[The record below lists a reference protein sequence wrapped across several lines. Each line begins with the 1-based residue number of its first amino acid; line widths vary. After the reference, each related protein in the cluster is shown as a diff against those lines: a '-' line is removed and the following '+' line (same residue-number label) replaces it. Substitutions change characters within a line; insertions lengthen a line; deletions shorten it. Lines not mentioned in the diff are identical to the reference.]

1 MPGFWRPMW
10 SRRHRSPRVV
20 RILQAASAVAL
31 AAAIGACREVE
42 AEIPRTRV
50 VIAIGPAN
58 GVFENVGEAL
68 AAAYRG
74 LPGVDAVTEHSLNS
88 QTSAEALERGEVDLA
103 LEGGRT
109 TYLAYR
115 KGTPGFPAP
124 HTRLRALAV
133 LFPTV
138 VHIVAGRD
146 SGIDN
151 IADLK
156 GRRVFVGAAGSATE
170 AASRVVLE
178 SHGLTHRDLHPVFD
192 REGVID
198 DLKTGRLDGIFY
210 FFPVGH
216 TLAVDTLRG
225 DGAALIAIDP
235 AMMEPIRDRDPLLR
249 PASIERGT
257 YAGQSES
264 ILTVGTD
271 VLLVSRRDLPDDL
284 IYKLTKQLF
293 ESADSLRRAHPTTRS
308 IDPDRGPEAP
318 IPLHPG
324 AARYYRERELFR

>member
-1 MPGFWRPMW
+1 MW
-10 SRRHRSPRVV
+10 SRRHRSPPVV
-20 RILQAASAVAL
+20 RILQAASVVAVA
-31 AAAIGACREVE
+31 AAGIGACREVE

-50 VIAIGPAN
+50 VIAVGPAN
-58 GVFENVGEAL
+58 GVFETVGEAL
-68 AAAYRG
+68 AEAYRG
-74 LPGVDAVTEHSLNS
+74 LPGIDAVTRHSGDS

-115 KGTPGFPAP
+115 KGTRGFAAP

-146 SGIDN
+146 SGIHSV
-151 IADLK
+151 ADLK
-156 GRRVFVGAAGSATE
+156 GRRVFVGASGSATE

-178 SHGLTHRDLHPVFD
+178 SHGLTHQDVRPVFD
-192 REGVID
+192 REGAID
-198 DLKTGRLDGIFY
+198 DLRTGRLDGIFY

-216 TLAVDTLRG
+216 ALAVETMRG
-225 DGAALIAIDP
+225 GGAALIPIDP

-249 PASIERGT
+249 PASIEGGT
-257 YAGQSES
+257 YAGQPES
-264 ILTVGTD
+264 VLTVGTD
-271 VLLVSRRDLPDDL
+271 VLLVSRKDLPDDL
-284 IYKLTKQLF
+284 VYKLTKRLF
-293 ESADSLRRAHPTTRS
+293 ESADSLRGADPHARS

-318 IPLHPG
+318 IPLHSG
-324 AARYYRERELFR
+324 AGRYYRERELFR